1 MSDVLRVL
9 FCGVGMVYL
18 VVRVG
23 GHLRSLVRG
32 YRMAIA
38 ASEPDDGFR
47 HPGPH
52 PRMHARDTAS
62 RVSEQADANR

>member
-1 MSDVLRVL
+1 MLDLLRML
-9 FCGVGMVYL
+9 FCGAGIVYL

-32 YRMAIA
+32 YRMTIA
-38 ASEPDDGFR
+38 ASTPDDGFR

-52 PRMHARDTAS
+52 LRMHARDTAS
-62 RVSEQADANR
+62 RVRERANAIR